1 MKEWLLGIV
10 YASLISSAAQVI
22 CPDGRVKNVMKL
34 CCGLLCALA
43 LAGPLLKLDG
53 EQLSVGLAVY
63 EQAARAAVEGAQEE
77 AKTVERAYIEEAC
90 AAYILGKA
98 TETGAGVSGVS
109 VTAKWDGENGVWYPW
124 TVTLSGVFHE
134 GLSRQIE
141 ADLGMP
147 VQRQIW
153 EEQNHE

>member
-22 CPDGRVKNVMKL
+22 CPEGRVKNVTKL
-34 CCGLLCALA
+34 CCGLLCAMA
-43 LAGPLLKLDG
+43 LAGPLLKLEG

-63 EQAARAAVEGAQEE
+63 EQAARVAVEGAQEE

-98 TETGAGVSGVS
+98 TETDAVVSGVS
-109 VTAKWDGENGVWYPW
+109 VTAKWDGETGVWYPW
-124 TVTLSGVFHE
+124 TTALGGVFHE
-134 GLSRQIE
+134 GLSRRIE
-141 ADLGMP
+141 ADLGIP

-153 EEQNHE
+153 EEKSHE